1 MIFVLIDV
9 KYNMFFFTKF
19 LIIGDRRH
27 DTSRE
32 GAMGRVEKIHAKNKN
47 KISHISMLPQENDT
61 FCWQQVRQLLIILN
75 DKDDAMKNIFRMF
88 VWSLDEARVT
98 EQALI
103 TIPISQSTPM
113 PKLNVQNRCPA
124 KIKLEEFQEED
135 NEWTWINH
143 IIAQPSS
150 KESCSL

>member
-1 MIFVLIDV
+1 
-9 KYNMFFFTKF
+9 
-19 LIIGDRRH
+19 
-27 DTSRE
+27 
-32 GAMGRVEKIHAKNKN
+32 MGRVEKIHAKNKN
-47 KISHISMLPQENDT
+47 KISHISMFPQENDT

-75 DKDDAMKNIFRMF
+75 DKDDAIKNIFRMF

>member
-1 MIFVLIDV
+1 
-9 KYNMFFFTKF
+9 
-19 LIIGDRRH
+19 
-27 DTSRE
+27 
-32 GAMGRVEKIHAKNKN
+32 MGRVEKIHAKNKN

-75 DKDDAMKNIFRMF
+75 DKDDAIKNIFRMF

-135 NEWTWINH
+135 NEWDY
-143 IIAQPSS
+143 
-150 KESCSL
+150 